1 MKLLHSGKV
10 RDVYADGD
18 DLVLVASDRISIYDV
33 VLPTPIPDK
42 GAVLTQLSLWWF
54 DRLADLVPNHV
65 ISGDGRPAGVRRA
78 GACAAGGSRCCRS
91 SASPA
96 ATSPGPA

>member
-1 MKLLHSGKV
+1 M
-10 RDVYADGD
+10 YADDGD

-54 DRLADLVPNHV
+54 DRLADVVPNHV
-65 ISGDGRPAGVRRA
+65 PRRRTSRRSSPAGRCAAAGSRMLPGGVRRPRLPHR
-78 GACAAGGSRCCRS
+78 AA
-91 SASPA
+91 A
-96 ATSPGPA
+96 